1 MMIGNHVTKTWPS
14 TQKSITL
21 SPAEAELV
29 AAVKM
34 STELIGATQMAEDWG
49 IHLHGRVHVDS
60 SAAIAIAE
68 RKGNGKLR
76 HVRVGNLWIQEKVE
90 KEELQIQKVAG
101 EWNPAD
107 ALTKGLSQE
116 KMARFLRITS
126 QKFED
131 GRAERSLK
139 LKE

>member
-1 MMIGNHVTKTWPS
+1 
-14 TQKSITL
+14 
-21 SPAEAELV
+21 
-29 AAVKM
+29 
-34 STELIGATQMAEDWG
+34 MAEDWG
-49 IHLHGRVHVDS
+49 IHMQGRVHVDS

-90 KEELQIQKVAG
+90 NEELSIQKVEG

-107 ALTKGLSQE
+107 VLTKGLGQE
-116 KMARFLRITS
+116 KMTRFLWMTN
-126 QKFED
+126 QKFEE
-131 GRAERSLK
+131 GRADRSLR